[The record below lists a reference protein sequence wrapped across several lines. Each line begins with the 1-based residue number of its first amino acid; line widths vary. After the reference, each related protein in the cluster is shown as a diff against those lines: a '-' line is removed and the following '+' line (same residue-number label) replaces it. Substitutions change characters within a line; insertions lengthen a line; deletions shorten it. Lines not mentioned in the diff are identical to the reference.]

1 MCTSE
6 HSEHFHC
13 CNSTEDFSGKLTIS
27 QGKVSIPSENDS
39 GNGKPQIF
47 LIRKFKA
54 DAESWPDFLRQLQLY
69 FEACVI
75 TDAAC
80 KKACLL
86 SWLSP
91 TIFGVVSRATTAV
104 QLDELQ
110 YDDIIHLLNKHF
122 CDFIHEISARFKFY
136 GIRKKKEP
144 TYNERKNDLEG
155 AVFGCRFYKPHITS
169 EAGAL
174 AECIRDVIASFA
186 PDEFV
191 RRAALQEKD
200 LSLDRLIKIA
210 ANFEAMANAPTLS
223 NSNPIKEDDKVFR
236 IENAKQRRRR
246 NHKRNVNKVNY
257 ESDVEKISNIYA
269 ITGKKI
275 ARILVRLNGV
285 QIEIQFDTGS
295 AVNIIPMLVL
305 KAISLSRLVQ
315 TNKLRVYGGGRI
327 EVMGKCTLIVE
338 STDKLLFGLP
348 WALNFALHI
357 PADIIY
363 VEQPNITSGQR
374 LLDTILHNFED
385 LFESTS
391 SGIQNYMAKLCVSKD
406 AIPTA
411 WPFRRIPY
419 SLQSAVKVEI
429 KMMADDV
436 FKAAREQK
444 GASVFPGLANYHWGF
459 VPRLQ
464 KICQPLYEMLCKD
477 MKWRWSEQC
486 EKYCNLTK
494 EILANPMTLYPYDH
508 SRKLVL
514 TCDASDVGVGA
525 SLYHVGDDAQ
535 LKTIAF
541 ASRVFSGPEKNY
553 SVIDK
558 RL

>member
-1 MCTSE
+1 MCSE
-6 HSEHFHC
+6 IIVGGSKKNKMQSNFTIKNSEKRKCACRSKIKDFDF
-13 CNSTEDFSGKLTIS
+13 CNSTANFTVIS
-27 QGKVSIPSENDS
+27 NDS
-39 GNGKPQIF
+39 QSKPHIF

-122 CDFIHEISARFKFY
+122 CDFIHKILARFKFY

-200 LSLDRLIKIA
+200 LSLGMLINIA

-257 ESDVEKISNIYA
+257 ESDVEKISNIYVV
-269 ITGKKI
+269 IGKKI

-327 EVMGKCTLIVE
+327 EVMGKCTQIVRYSNCKITLDAIVSR

-419 SLQSAVKVEI
+419 SLQSA
-429 KMMADDV
+429 
-436 FKAAREQK
+436 
-444 GASVFPGLANYHWGF
+444 
-459 VPRLQ
+459 
-464 KICQPLYEMLCKD
+464 
-477 MKWRWSEQC
+477 
-486 EKYCNLTK
+486 
-494 EILANPMTLYPYDH
+494 
-508 SRKLVL
+508 
-514 TCDASDVGVGA
+514 
-525 SLYHVGDDAQ
+525 
-535 LKTIAF
+535 
-541 ASRVFSGPEKNY
+541 
-553 SVIDK
+553 
-558 RL
+558 